1 MIIYKIT
8 NKQNGKTY
16 IGQTIKTV
24 AERLKEHIYQ
34 KSKIGKE
41 IIKYGVD
48 SFDVSVIDRAENK
61 ADLDALEVFWI
72 SFYNSCEN
80 GYNTLIGGKPT
91 KSEFRFLN
99 KIANKVRKK
108 NKKKLC
114 VTVKICEKPKETKTE
129 RIYKKYM
136 QYFGDRVALPF
147 PQNGEFSKEQLRIMK
162 KDIANYEKHLK
173 WIKNS

>member
-24 AERLKEHIYQ
+24 AERLKEHIYK

-48 SFDVSVIDRAENK
+48 SFDVSVIDRAESK
-61 ADLDALEVFWI
+61 DDLDALEVFWI

-91 KSEFRFLN
+91 KSEFCFLSR
-99 KIANKVRKK
+99 IAQKA
-108 NKKKLC
+108 KKKKK
-114 VTVKICEKPKETKTE
+114 KIPHTAMVSEKPKETKTE
-129 RIYKKYM
+129 KIYKKYM
-136 QYFGDRVALPF
+136 RYFGDRVALPF
-147 PQNGEFSKEQLRIMK
+147 PKNGEFSKEQLRIMR

-173 WIKNS
+173 WTENL